1 MREEDEFCYEDKIFR
16 IKFLMNKNEK
26 ELSEEIVRGV
36 LFVNLNMEVLK
47 NVR

>member
-1 MREEDEFCYEDKIFR
+1 MSFVMKVRFFR